1 MRALVRVH
9 AAVVQSNS
17 GLGVVDAVVLLV
29 ALALTC
35 LLGAVAF
42 RAVARSRLKTPG
54 APTSRFTLMKGAG
67 WLQTGA
73 IILTALAAVLLLWTL
88 VLRVVQL
95 D

>member
-9 AAVVQSNS
+9 AAAPPDS

-35 LLGAVAF
+35 LVGAVAF
-42 RAVARSRLKTPG
+42 RATARSRVTTPG
-54 APTSRFTLMKGAG
+54 GPTSGFTLMKGAG

-73 IILTALAAVLLLWTL
+73 IILSAVAAVILLWTV